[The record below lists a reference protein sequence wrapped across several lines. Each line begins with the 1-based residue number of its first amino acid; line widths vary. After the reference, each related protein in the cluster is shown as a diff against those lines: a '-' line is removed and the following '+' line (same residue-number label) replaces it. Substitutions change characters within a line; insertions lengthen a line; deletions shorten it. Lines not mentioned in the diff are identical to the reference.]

1 MRPIITNPTRIHG
14 TTRHRPGRYGVTTM
28 ASPAA
33 IAAWPETKLSPL
45 IWTSPRTLMSRPI
58 DVAGRSRV
66 TDALMAHSTTSFDT
80 TTSTAA
86 SASRRRPPNQAA
98 IAMTGATPIAPNC
111 WNTSSTGWRKSGR
124 SLTARKKSASHS
136 GSASVVAD
144 HDHAGDEHDQTD
156 GNEHRVDGTAHEGAI
171 NSRGL
176 TGHRRCRRPWI
187 IRTPPSERGRNLSS
201 CSAGSG
207 MAVAAI
213 GEGTK
218 WASMARGPFSA

>member
-1 MRPIITNPTRIHG
+1 
-14 TTRHRPGRYGVTTM
+14 
-28 ASPAA
+28 
-33 IAAWPETKLSPL
+33 
-45 IWTSPRTLMSRPI
+45 
-58 DVAGRSRV
+58 
-66 TDALMAHSTTSFDT
+66 MAHSKTSFDT

-111 WNTSSTGWRKSGR
+111 WNTQQHGMQKVGQIVDGPEEVGLPLGES
-124 SLTARKKSASHS
+124 
-136 GSASVVAD
+136 SVVAD

-156 GNEHRVDGTAHEGAI
+156 GNEHRVDGAAHEGAI

-218 WASMARGPFSA
+218 WASVAHGPFSA